1 MPERPDLLRRASAEA
16 IAAFA
21 LVFCVGGAAAAEA
34 SHHAQLGLP
43 AQAVVSG
50 LAIMA
55 LVYAVGHLSGARDH
69 GRGSSIA
76 RRSIRR
82 WG

>member
-43 AQAVVSG
+43 AQAAVSG

-55 LVYAVGHLSGARDH
+55 LV
-69 GRGSSIA
+69 
-76 RRSIRR
+76 
-82 WG
+82 

>member
-1 MPERPDLLRRASAEA
+1 MRRASAEA

-43 AQAVVSG
+43 AQAAVSG

-55 LVYAVGHLSGARDH
+55 LVYAVEHLSGARPST
-69 GRGSSIA
+69 GA
-76 RRSIRR
+76 R
-82 WG
+82 